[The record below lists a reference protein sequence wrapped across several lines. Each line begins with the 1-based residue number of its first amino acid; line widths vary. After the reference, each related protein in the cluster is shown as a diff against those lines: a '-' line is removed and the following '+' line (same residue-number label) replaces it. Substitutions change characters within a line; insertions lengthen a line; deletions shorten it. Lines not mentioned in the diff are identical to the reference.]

1 MIVQISRTLGQFS
14 RSISV
19 MAAKRSRVMATSGDR
34 FVPLINTFDR
44 ISEEMKSY
52 DEKRE
57 QVIKRSRDVQK
68 LSKQAI
74 FSLHRHDM
82 EQAASRLDGARKAAL
97 DLEPLITESPTL
109 RAGSYSN
116 ACEEYAEAVIFS
128 IFLTENRLATPEEI
142 DLANTEEYL
151 GGLLDFTGELNRVA
165 IARATARDVE
175 SVQLARDTVEALQ
188 GQFLRLDLRNGSIRK
203 KYDGLKYTMKKLEN
217 TLYELSL
224 ISNGLVSKPEDVP
237 DLDLPDQAP
246 QTDA

>member
-1 MIVQISRTLGQFS
+1 MHVKVSMIENNQIEYL
-14 RSISV
+14 
-19 MAAKRSRVMATSGDR
+19 
-34 FVPLINTFDR
+34 
-44 ISEEMKSY
+44 
-52 DEKRE
+52 
-57 QVIKRSRDVQK
+57 QVIKKSRDVQK

-74 FSLHRHDM
+74 FSLHRGDM
-82 EQAASRLDGARKAAL
+82 EQASSRLDGARKAAR

-109 RAGSYSN
+109 RSGSYSN

-165 IARATARDVE
+165 IARATARDVD

-237 DLDLPDQAP
+237 DLDVPDQTPA
-246 QTDA
+246 DA